1 MRYVWRSWSGR
12 IGAVL
17 VGGVVLA
24 ALVSLVW
31 TPYDPKKVD
40 PGDRWQP
47 ISWDH
52 WFGTDGGGKDLFT
65 QVLVGARTTLLVAAG
80 SVLIAAVIGLTL
92 GVLSAISPRWVGEGL
107 AHLIDVL
114 IALPTLVLA
123 LVLVAALGGS
133 IMTVSLAIGIG
144 FGVVLARVVRGEVA
158 RVCTNDYILAAGAS
172 GSSTWRTVWRHI
184 LPNIAPTVIV
194 QLSLFAGLAVLA
206 EAALSYLG
214 LTPVGTPSWGRM
226 LEGLQQ
232 SVTVHP
238 GAIVFPGLA
247 VVLATLGF
255 NLLGD
260 GLREAVDPQLR
271 GRSATVSPTFTSV
284 VNAGTGDAGSP
295 VPADR
300 RPRVEV
306 CRDAVAGRAPDRR
319 DRREPRRRRRVVRS
333 RPRRAARHHRGVRVG
348 QDAVGVV
355 DHRLGARRGD
365 RDGERRA
372 RRRRAART
380 VRSGVGE
387 DPR

>member
-1 MRYVWRSWSGR
+1 V
-12 IGAVL
+12 
-17 VGGVVLA
+17 
-24 ALVSLVW
+24 
-31 TPYDPKKVD
+31 
-40 PGDRWQP
+40 
-47 ISWDH
+47 
-52 WFGTDGGGKDLFT
+52 F
-65 QVLVGARTTLLVAAG
+65 
-80 SVLIAAVIGLTL
+80 IAAVIGLTL

-107 AHLIDVL
+107 AHAIDVL
-114 IALPTLVLA
+114 IALPTLILA
-123 LVLVAALGGS
+123 LVLVAALQGS
-133 IMTVSLAIGIG
+133 VWTVSLAVGIG

-158 RVCTNDYILAAGAS
+158 RVLTNDYILAAGAS

-271 GRSATVSPTFTSV
+271 GRSATASPTFTSV
-284 VNAGTGDAGSP
+284 VITADTGT
-295 VPADR
+295 
-300 RPRVEV
+300 
-306 CRDAVAGRAPDRR
+306 
-319 DRREPRRRRRVVRS
+319 
-333 RPRRAARHHRGVRVG
+333 VG
-348 QDAVGVV
+348 
-355 DHRLGARRGD
+355 
-365 RDGERRA
+365 
-372 RRRRAART
+372 
-380 VRSGVGE
+380 
-387 DPR
+387 P

>member
-40 PGDRWQP
+40 PGNRWQP

-92 GVLSAISPRWVGEGL
+92 GVLSAISPRWAGEGL

-114 IALPTLVLA
+114 ISLPTLILA
-123 LVLVAALGGS
+123 LVLVAALEGS
-133 IMTVSLAIGIG
+133 IWTVSLAVGIG

-214 LTPVGTPSWGRM
+214 SDTRRHAVMGPDAGRAAAVGHRASRRDR
-226 LEGLQQ
+226 L
-232 SVTVHP
+232 SRSRRR
-238 GAIVFPGLA
+238 A
-247 VVLATLGF
+247 
-255 NLLGD
+255 GD
-260 GLREAVDPQLR
+260 ARVQPPWRRPARG
-271 GRSATVSPTFTSV
+271 GRSAAARSIGDGVTHVHEHRQHRP
-284 VNAGTGDAGSP
+284 GGHRWTGGLDGR
-295 VPADR
+295 PADR
-300 RPRVEV
+300 P
-306 CRDAVAGRAPDRR
+306 G
-319 DRREPRRRRRVVRS
+319 
-333 RPRRAARHHRGVRVG
+333 
-348 QDAVGVV
+348 
-355 DHRLGARRGD
+355 
-365 RDGERRA
+365 
-372 RRRRAART
+372 
-380 VRSGVGE
+380 
-387 DPR
+387 

>member
-1 MRYVWRSWSGR
+1 MTMLLRHVWRSWSGR

-17 VGGVVLA
+17 VAGVVIA

-40 PGDRWQP
+40 PGNRWRP
-47 ISWDH
+47 MSWDH

-65 QVLVGARTTLLVAAG
+65 QVLVGSRTTLVVVGATVVI
-80 SVLIAAVIGLTL
+80 SAVIGLTL
-92 GVLSAISPRWVGEGL
+92 GVVSAIAPRWMGESL
-107 AHLIDVL
+107 VHLIDVL
-114 IALPTLVLA
+114 IALPTLILA
-123 LVLVAALGGS
+123 LVLVAALEGS
-133 IMTVSLAIGIG
+133 VWTVSLAIGIG

-158 RVCTNDYILAAGAS
+158 RVLTHDYILAAGAA
-172 GSSTWRTVWRHI
+172 GSSTWRTVWRHV

-238 GAIVFPGLA
+238 SAIVFPGLA

-271 GRSATVSPTFTSV
+271 GRAATASPVFTSV
-284 VNAGTGDAGSP
+284 VID
-295 VPADR
+295 
-300 RPRVEV
+300 E
-306 CRDAVAGRAPDRR
+306 
-319 DRREPRRRRRVVRS
+319 
-333 RPRRAARHHRGVRVG
+333 
-348 QDAVGVV
+348 
-355 DHRLGARRGD
+355 
-365 RDGERRA
+365 
-372 RRRRAART
+372 
-380 VRSGVGE
+380 RSGAA
-387 DPR
+387 

>member
-1 MRYVWRSWSGR
+1 MRYVWGSWSGR

-17 VGGVVLA
+17 VGGVVVA

-31 TPYDPKKVD
+31 TPYDPKRID
-40 PGDRWQP
+40 PSDRWQP

-65 QVLVGARTTLLVAAG
+65 QVLVGARTTVLVVVA
-80 SVLIAAVIGLTL
+80 SVLIAALVGLTL
-92 GVLSAISPRWVGEGL
+92 GVLSAISPRWIGEGL
-107 AHLIDVL
+107 VHVIDVL
-114 IALPTLVLA
+114 IALPTLILA
-123 LVLVAALGGS
+123 LVLVAALKGS
-133 IMTVSLAIGIG
+133 VWTVSLAVGIG

-158 RVCTNDYILAAGAS
+158 RVLTNDYILAAGAS

-214 LTPVGTPSWGRM
+214 LTTVGTPSWGRM
-226 LEGLQQ
+226 LEGLQR

-271 GRSATVSPTFTSV
+271 GRSATASPTFTSV
-284 VNAGTGDAGSP
+284 VVTADGTSGGTGDVRRTTTTGGS
-295 VPADR
+295 
-300 RPRVEV
+300 
-306 CRDAVAGRAPDRR
+306 AP
-319 DRREPRRRRRVVRS
+319 
-333 RPRRAARHHRGVRVG
+333 
-348 QDAVGVV
+348 
-355 DHRLGARRGD
+355 
-365 RDGERRA
+365 
-372 RRRRAART
+372 
-380 VRSGVGE
+380 
-387 DPR
+387 

>member
-92 GVLSAISPRWVGEGL
+92 GVLSAISPRWAGEGL

-114 IALPTLVLA
+114 IALPTLILA

-133 IMTVSLAIGIG
+133 TLTVSLAIGIG

-226 LEGLQQ
+226 LEGLAAVGHRASRSDRVPRPRRGAGDARVQP
-232 SVTVHP
+232 P
-238 GAIVFPGLA
+238 GRRPPG
-247 VVLATLGF
+247 G
-255 NLLGD
+255 
-260 GLREAVDPQLR
+260 
-271 GRSATVSPTFTSV
+271 GRSA
-284 VNAGTGDAGSP
+284 AAGSVGDRLADVHERRRSP
-295 VPADR
+295 PTRAPPAPAPAVR
-300 RPRVEV
+300 RPRVEL
-306 CRDAVAGRAPDRR
+306 CRDAACRSSTSPSSSAATASSTTC
-319 DRREPRRRRRVVRS
+319 RS
-333 RPRRAARHHRGVRVG
+333 RSTAASGSASSG
-348 QDAVGVV
+348 SPG
-355 DHRLGARRGD
+355 
-365 RDGERRA
+365 RA
-372 RRRRAART
+372 RRCRRC
-380 VRSGVGE
+380 RSSAWR
-387 DPR
+387 PTWRP